1 MVVVVVVL
9 VDLVVVVVGVRK
21 PGLKTGKQHGL
32 AGSTDLFLR
41 HISPTPGVKT
51 SRLNPLKNYKVLVT
65 LWWVPLTPD
74 IPYKISCYES
84 VVVVR
89 ATVWLAF
96 RWLRC
101 KHSSQ

>member
-9 VDLVVVVVGVRK
+9 VVMVVLVVGVRK

-51 SRLNPLKNYKVLVT
+51 SRSNPLNYKALVT
-65 LWWVPLTPD
+65 LWRVPLTPD
-74 IPYKISCYES
+74 IPYKLSCYES
-84 VVVVR
+84 V
-89 ATVWLAF
+89 
-96 RWLRC
+96 
-101 KHSSQ
+101 